1 MSHMHSAQDIF
12 EFLQQ
17 VQSTISEADFDILL
31 AELSTRDYIPDKQ
44 EPTQFTVSIAH
55 EIPQPLIAEL
65 REVLTTA
72 MQKPSFHSKLTR
84 LADGYDLL
92 EKVASVLRRQD
103 LIAGFIKAMRIDD
116 SNATHQEVMASINAF
131 VDTLEPPLK
140 EKLHA
145 MLDIKRCESNIA
157 LTYPQLVEAHNIIQD
172 ETVYQK
178 FVNLLEECAMDDS
191 SWPQII
197 ARIYELIQ
205 SQKPDVWEK
214 LGLLLDRVSRSDDQT
229 TYSNYEEYVKRNF
242 LESGDRE
249 ELDADIDRAQMEHT
263 LGL

>member
-1 MSHMHSAQDIF
+1 MHSAQHIF
-12 EFLQQ
+12 EYLKQI
-17 VQSTISEADFDILL
+17 QSTISEADFDILL

-44 EPTQFTVSIAH
+44 EPTLFTVSIAH

-72 MQKPSFHSKLTR
+72 MEKPSFHSKLTR

-92 EKVASVLRRQD
+92 EKVASVLRQQD

-116 SNATHQEVMASINAF
+116 SSATHQEVMTSINAF

-140 EKLHA
+140 ENVHA
-145 MLDIKRCESNIA
+145 ILDMKRCESNIGTYKTPLSHKEQPKKKNVLWNEININASFSSA

-178 FVNLLEECAMDDS
+178 FVDLLEECAMDDS

-214 LGLLLDRVSRSDDQT
+214 LGLLLDRVSRSR
-229 TYSNYEEYVKRNF
+229 YNF
-242 LESGDRE
+242 HS
-249 ELDADIDRAQMEHT
+249 
-263 LGL
+263 